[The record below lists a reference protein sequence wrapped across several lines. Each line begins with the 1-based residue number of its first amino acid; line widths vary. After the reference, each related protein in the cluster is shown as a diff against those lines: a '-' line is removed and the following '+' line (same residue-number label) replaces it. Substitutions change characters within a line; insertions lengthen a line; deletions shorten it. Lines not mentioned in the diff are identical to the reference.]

1 MFMLVGGPRDNAEH
15 SFVEIYLHSLTVAI
29 DLTLLL
35 HLSNPC
41 SILPWAEL

>member
-1 MFMLVGGPRDNAEH
+1 MLVGGPRDNGTQ
-15 SFVEIYLHSLTVAI
+15 SLVEIYLRSLTATI
-29 DLTLLL
+29 DLTWLL